1 MPGGHGGGKGKPLAQ
16 RTPGELWTDVAILA
30 AGANFFVAV
39 PFVGQPRPGLV
50 KYLALPLVEV
60 IFGVVALAV
69 APVIAELA
77 RRGDRVPAWAG
88 RRPYV
93 ASFALINAVAVLT
106 ATVGFVG
113 RAVADGVR

>member
-88 RRPYV
+88 RRPLRSPA
-93 ASFALINAVAVLT
+93 ASSRRGQRLAVPRT
-106 ATVGFVG
+106 R
-113 RAVADGVR
+113 RAA